1 MMSTL
6 TAHCQRKD
14 EAARKR
20 TGHPPSDAVAK
31 KMKSLTFQI
40 HVCLRDSLRDWNS
53 SFSCSFCVCH
63 SIGHVKS
70 NFKVEIAKVMKRIW
84 QAFPPLFFIII
95 IEADAPYLFVILHVT
110 FVTFRFI
117 THLSHVSPLFIS
129 RFMTH
134 LSPLSL
140 SRFITHPSHV
150 SPLPFS
156 RFMTHLSPL
165 SLSHFIT
172 HLSPLSFSRFIT
184 HPSHVSPLFISPL
197 HDSCVTFV
205 HFPLHYSSVP
215 RVTFVIFPLHD
226 SSVTF
231 VIFPLQSFVT
241 FASRTRYK

>member
-84 QAFPPLFFIII
+84 QAFHPLFF
-95 IEADAPYLFVILHVT
+95 YYYWG
-110 FVTFRFI
+110 RR
-117 THLSHVSPLFIS
+117 S
-129 RFMTH
+129 
-134 LSPLSL
+134 LSL
-140 SRFITHPSHV
+140 R
-150 SPLPFS
+150 
-156 RFMTHLSPL
+156 
-165 SLSHFIT
+165 
-172 HLSPLSFSRFIT
+172 
-184 HPSHVSPLFISPL
+184 
-197 HDSCVTFV
+197 
-205 HFPLHYSSVP
+205 YS
-215 RVTFVIFPLHD
+215 

-231 VIFPLQSFVT
+231 VIFPLHYSSVT
-241 FASRTRYK
+241 FVISRFITHLSLLSFSRFSPLSPSRLGLGINRGPEC